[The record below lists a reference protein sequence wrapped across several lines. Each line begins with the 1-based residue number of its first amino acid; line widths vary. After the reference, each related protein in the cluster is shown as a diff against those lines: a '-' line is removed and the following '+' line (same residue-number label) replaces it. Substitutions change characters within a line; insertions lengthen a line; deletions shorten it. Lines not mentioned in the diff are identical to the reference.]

1 MKLDVN
7 TPEHDALMEAFEA
20 ATKAGGG
27 GGRGGLRRGVRGY
40 WPMGHFYESCE
51 GNQRF
56 LAFRAGYEL
65 GRSKGV

>member
-1 MKLDVN
+1 MRLDVN
-7 TPEHDALMEAFEA
+7 SPEHDALMEAFEA
-20 ATKAGGG
+20 STKAGGW
-27 GGRGGLRRGVRGY
+27 RGELRRESRDYWAKGY
-40 WPMGHFYESCE
+40 VYESCE